1 MEFSFVGE
9 ESTEC
14 LLLIKPNRLAETEN
28 ELILKD
34 LHTEITV
41 LSIRKGFTLIWF
53 FPQISGFMHLYYFEG
68 Y

>member
-1 MEFSFVGE
+1 MEFSFVGP

-14 LLLIKPNRLAETEN
+14 LLLIKPNKLAEQEN

-41 LSIRKGFTLIWF
+41 LNIRREKDLI
-53 FPQISGFMHLYYFEG
+53 
-68 Y
+68 